1 MENKPL
7 VSIIALNFNQTPI
20 TMDFLK
26 SMQLL
31 TYPNYEII
39 VVDNASKVDPTPEI
53 KEKYPQVR
61 VVRTAQNLGFTGG
74 HNLGM
79 REAKG
84 EYFFNVNNDTEITAD
99 CADLIEHLVE
109 PFLADPKVGAVSP
122 KVRYFFHPDILEYAG
137 HDPINPFTGRGKAVG
152 THEAD
157 RGQHDKS
164 GPTHFAHGAAM
175 MVSRKLVEAV
185 GMFHEPFFIYYEEMD
200 WSSRIIKAG
209 YQIYYQHKTMLFHKS
224 SMTMGKDSAFR
235 AFYFTRN
242 RILYMRRHAN
252 VFQFMAFMLF
262 FAFLVAPK
270 TLITYLVK
278 GQREHLSSF
287 VRAIKWHF
295 APPAGAL

>member
-7 VSIIALNFNQTPI
+7 VSIIALNYNQTPV
-20 TMDFLK
+20 TMDFLA
-26 SMQLL
+26 SMQML

-39 VVDNASKVDPTPEI
+39 IVDNASTVDPTPLI
-53 KEKYPQVR
+53 KEKYPHVR
-61 VVRTAQNLGFTGG
+61 VVRPTTNLGFTGG

-99 CADLIEHLVE
+99 CADLIERLVE
-109 PFLADPKVGAVSP
+109 PFLEDPKVGAVSP
-122 KVRYFFHPDILEYAG
+122 KVRYFFHPEVLEYAG
-137 HDPINPFTGRGKAVG
+137 HHPINNITGRGKAIG
-152 THEAD
+152 THEVD
-157 RGQHDKS
+157 KGQHDQS
-164 GPTHFAHGAAM
+164 GPTWFAHGAAM
-175 MVSRKLVEAV
+175 MVSRKLVEEV

-209 YQIYYQHKTMLFHKS
+209 YKIYYQHKTMLFHKS
-224 SMTMGKDSAFR
+224 SMTMGKDSSFKAY
-235 AFYFTRN
+235 YFTRN

-252 VFQFMAFMLF
+252 MLQFMGFMLF
-262 FAFLVAPK
+262 FVGLVAPK
-270 TLITYLVK
+270 TLATYLLK
-278 GQREHLSSF
+278 GQKEHLRSF